1 MLIRLIISFSLI
13 VFSHSAMA
21 SNGFR
26 QFLAGEQQRPVE
38 VAVWYPSAAS
48 SPKENIADNP
58 AFTGVSVVRNAKPL
72 PGLHPVLLLSHG
84 YGGSWRNLAWLADAM
99 AEQGYIVIATNH
111 PGTTTSDLTSA
122 HARQLWR
129 RPQDLIMALER
140 ILNDPLLAGRADV
153 KRIAAVGHSLGGW
166 TVMELAGARF
176 DPQQLAHDCIQHAEL
191 SSCRLMTTLGLDNR
205 QGASHLSSD
214 LQDRRIKAV
223 VALDLGLARGLTT
236 QSLGHIRL
244 PVLIL
249 AAGVDSPALPASLES
264 QYLAKALS
272 SDVVTYSVIPGATHF
287 SFMQQCKPQGEA
299 LIEQSAPGEGE
310 VCRDG
315 QGVNRNA
322 LHNMLIGKISA
333 FLNTALHYHP

>member
-1 MLIRLIISFSLI
+1 
-13 VFSHSAMA
+13 
-21 SNGFR
+21 
-26 QFLAGEQQRPVE
+26 
-38 VAVWYPSAAS
+38 
-48 SPKENIADNP
+48 
-58 AFTGVSVVRNAKPL
+58 
-72 PGLHPVLLLSHG
+72 
-84 YGGSWRNLAWLADAM
+84 
-99 AEQGYIVIATNH
+99 
-111 PGTTTSDLTSA
+111 
-122 HARQLWR
+122 
-129 RPQDLIMALER
+129 MALER
-140 ILNDPLLAGRADV
+140 ILNDPLLAGRADT

-176 DPQQLAHDCIQHAEL
+176 DPQQFAHDCIQHAEL

-264 QYLAKALS
+264 KYLAKALS
-272 SDVVTYSVIPGATHF
+272 SDVVTYGVIPGATHF

>member
-1 MLIRLIISFSLI
+1 MRIIPRLQVSAWCEMLNPCQLTSCITVISWLWREL
-13 VFSHSAMA
+13 AQPCMA
-21 SNGFR
+21 
-26 QFLAGEQQRPVE
+26 
-38 VAVWYPSAAS
+38 
-48 SPKENIADNP
+48 
-58 AFTGVSVVRNAKPL
+58 
-72 PGLHPVLLLSHG
+72 
-84 YGGSWRNLAWLADAM
+84 ADAM

-176 DPQQLAHDCIQHAEL
+176 DPQQFAHDCIQHAEL

-223 VALDLGLARGLTT
+223 VGAGFRVSSRTHDAESGAYSAARADLSGRCRFAGAACLA
-236 QSLGHIRL
+236 
-244 PVLIL
+244 
-249 AAGVDSPALPASLES
+249 
-264 QYLAKALS
+264 
-272 SDVVTYSVIPGATHF
+272 
-287 SFMQQCKPQGEA
+287 
-299 LIEQSAPGEGE
+299 
-310 VCRDG
+310 
-315 QGVNRNA
+315 
-322 LHNMLIGKISA
+322 
-333 FLNTALHYHP
+333 